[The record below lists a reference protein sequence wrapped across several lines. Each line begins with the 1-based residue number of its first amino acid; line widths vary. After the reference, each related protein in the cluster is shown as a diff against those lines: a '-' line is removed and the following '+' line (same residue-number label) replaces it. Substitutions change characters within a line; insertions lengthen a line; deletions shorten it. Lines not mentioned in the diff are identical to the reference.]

1 MEKAKVN
8 TLLISRATLDGHLA
22 DVLIEGNRFKRISAS
37 PIEGRFDRTIDA
49 RGKILVPPFYNGHT
63 HAAMNLLRGFADDL
77 QLMDWLENHIWPAE
91 AHLNEAIVYAGTR
104 LSILEMIKSGT
115 VFFNDM
121 YWYAPAVLRAAEDM
135 KVRAA
140 IARQSIETSPGVN
153 NPTNVENNVA
163 LEAAI
168 GGCSQRVFL
177 TYAPHAIY
185 TVCGESLKAIHDQ
198 AAERGEYYH
207 MHVAET
213 RAEVDTCR
221 KAHGGLTPIAYL
233 DSLGVL
239 DSRTIMAH
247 CVHLTDDD
255 RAMIAAR
262 GAVIVHNA
270 QSNLKLASGFCE
282 LGKALQAGCRVILG
296 TDGCASNNSMSM
308 FSEMKTAALLAKA
321 VANDPTVADA
331 SRMWQMATR
340 DGAAAFGI
348 DAGEIA
354 EGRLA
359 DAMLLDGASSLLV
372 PGFNFTSDLVYA
384 ADSSCVDTVICDGNV
399 LMENRQVPGEA
410 EIIAE
415 ARAAAKRLTQ
425 KTLI

>member
-1 MEKAKVN
+1 MQADLTAAD
-8 TLLISRATLDGHLA
+8 TLLISRATLDGRVV
-22 DVLIEGNRFKRISAS
+22 DVLVEGNRFKRISAE
-37 PIEGRFDRTIDA
+37 PISGNFARVIDA
-49 RGKILVPPFYNGHT
+49 RGKLIAPPFYNGHT

-91 AHLNEAIVYAGTR
+91 AHLDDAIVYAGTR

-135 KVRAA
+135 KLRAA
-140 IARQSIETSPGVN
+140 IARQAIETSPGVN
-153 NPTNVENNVA
+153 NPTNVESNAA

-168 GGCSQRVFL
+168 ASCSDRVFL

-185 TVCGESLKAIHDQ
+185 TVCGDSLKAMHEKA
-198 AAERGEYYH
+198 AAENSYYH

-213 RAEVDTCR
+213 RFEVEECR
-221 KAHGGLTPIAYL
+221 KAHGGLTPVAYL

-239 DSRTIMAH
+239 DERTIMAH
-247 CVHLTDDD
+247 CVHLTDAD
-255 RAMIAAR
+255 RALIAER

-282 LGKALQAGCRVILG
+282 LGKALKAKCRAILG
-296 TDGCASNNSMSM
+296 TDGCCSNNSMSM
-308 FSEMKTAALLAKA
+308 FSEMKTAAILAKT
-321 VANDPTVADA
+321 VADDPTVASA
-331 SRMWQMATR
+331 AEILRMATVS
-340 DGAAAFGI
+340 GAAAFGI
-348 DAGEIA
+348 DAGVIA

-359 DAMLLDGASSLLV
+359 DAMLLDGGNSLLV
-372 PGFNFTSDLVYA
+372 PGFNPVSDLVYA

-399 LMENRQVPGEA
+399 LMENRVVPGED
-410 EIIAE
+410 EIIAQ
-415 ARAAAKRLTQ
+415 ARDVAAKLTR
-425 KTLI
+425 